1 MFEEYAMWVEK
12 YRPKSLKEIINQ
24 EGIVQRLTSFAK
36 TKSMPHCL
44 FVGPP
49 GTRSLFQ

>member
-12 YRPKSLKEIINQ
+12 YRPRNLKGIINQ
-24 EGIVQRLTSFAK
+24 ESIVQRLESFVN

-49 GTRSLFQ
+49 GTRSL